1 MPCDNASRRG
11 RGMSQPSLRWAP
23 RPSLVTN
30 SPSARGAYVTEDW
43 GRLVHEGH
51 RSFRHYRRE
60 LAQLVIA
67 DAVTFFPARG
77 RHDSARGMSS
87 EPGAA
92 WGWWANLYAARAE
105 LRAYRRGTARN
116 QGPGPSRCG
125 HPGSGLG
132 GGSIAAPASEKA
144 AWYSRKVFHN
154 MWGFCTEHLPC
165 ILTRYQSAIGT

>member
-51 RSFRHYRRE
+51 RSFRHHRRE

-67 DAVTFFPARG
+67 DAVTFFNGIYCHEMFLFCLP
-77 RHDSARGMSS
+77 
-87 EPGAA
+87 
-92 WGWWANLYAARAE
+92 RA
-105 LRAYRRGTARN
+105 
-116 QGPGPSRCG
+116 
-125 HPGSGLG
+125 GLG
-132 GGSIAAPASEKA
+132 GGSIGVGE
-144 AWYSRKVFHN
+144 SRVVLQKGISQHV
-154 MWGFCTEHLPC
+154 GFLHRTFAMH
-165 ILTRYQSAIGT
+165 SH